1 MNEINQSI
9 LKTIDL
15 VVKDNLNKIHFDQ
28 SIKGTIDSIVNIN
41 TGEYKIKYEDGI
53 FSAFSENTSI
63 IYKEGDQVWIKIP
76 EGDYS
81 NKKLIESKIS
91 SLDSANNDSNNRNNI
106 FINILEPSWDEFYN
120 YNKSQQFGLIAGVSS
135 PLRIWQHTNESDVIF
150 SNYNNLYGKIQLKAF
165 FQTNLMSDY
174 NSGNYGLKIGFRVR
188 KYDENGEEVV
198 DIIYYNLD
206 LSSFIGSPYK
216 LNTFTPQ
223 SVQIDVG
230 TNFLIGLESIDFFQ
244 KNLHTDYRYSYN
256 EDGSSEK
263 IFNETVAN
271 IFVKDIELNFIE
283 LIDYSQEPFYI
294 NIQTPQGNSFVGI
307 DKNSLDLKGSLL
319 HYGKEILPS
328 DICECYWFKE
338 NYAITFDNEKYD
350 NIGGTGWEKIDGN
363 YNILTLTKESN
374 ILDQKYKL
382 VIIYDK
388 ELTFTKEI
396 VVYYNSGNIIIS
408 QELINSDIQL
418 SIVDLVEKKQYNG
431 KWYKRT
437 SDNSYEILNGG
448 NLSNNIIINQYLIY
462 SYNIFY
468 CEIFDETNN
477 LIANRQILIE
487 KSVSEDDITVSYKG
501 RSVFNYDANG
511 NITISNPELRQ
522 QLYATVTLKEGYA
535 TSFKIS
541 WYLGDVVIGKEDIH
555 PENSMIDS
563 IRVDSSNT
571 LQYLVK
577 TKYKQNNTN
586 NTLSLKISTIDGK
599 EFVFTK
605 ELIFQKDG
613 DQGTNGTSYSCIVAP
628 CNNDGTQ
635 RLTGFQSLHYNR
647 IYSSSTKPLY
657 LKAYVYKDGELVS
670 NNISY
675 KWESRSECL
684 NFTTINSDRS
694 AIQVNGNSTLNS
706 DLNISTNHKYEY
718 IIKATITIN
727 DKNSHITLYYNYPV
741 NITVGETINNQQLN
755 IVIPQQIQY
764 SSSGI
769 NPQFSNDEL
778 YFSYLDED
786 RLNSNFVSSLKPNLI
801 DVDFNKKQLNP
812 VAFFDY
818 STGSGL
824 LKLYYTS
831 TSYILYT
838 IIMYLN
844 TYGNQAIN
852 GWDGTNL
859 KLDESS
865 GTILAPQVGAGIKD
879 NNGLFTGVVLGQDT
893 AQNKIGLYG
902 YKAGVSSFGFLDD
915 GTAYI
920 GFPGEGQLKFNFDNS
935 GKQLATI
942 ESGEYQTSNGSKG
955 MKINLND
962 GSIVA
967 RNFSLE
973 SNALNI
979 KQNRFSFDLSRGQT
993 DNTNTTSIFEIK
1005 NDNKQLFYINARA
1018 TNNKYYLQSLKFNN
1032 SNLSTSNVA
1041 TGMKIDLENG
1051 TIIASSG
1058 IFYGDINI
1066 KNNDGQNIEYKNYYF
1081 NGGFEDD
1088 ILYNTSSI
1096 SSISLKNMVI
1106 DLKEASSRAL
1116 ATADY
1121 AKIIANQ
1128 AKTLSEELATKV
1140 PSRGD
1145 YGIIDYQAGEG
1156 TKQNGIGVYMTASD
1170 PEEYWRDF
1178 GQVRAT
1184 INGAGLHYCINNGVG
1199 GIRDNYY
1206 FVVQENKIVTNCPQ
1220 PSWSGSDRRIKNHI
1234 KYLES
1239 NDIIDFY
1246 QDLKVVSYYLNNPQ
1260 DNKLLNFGLIAQDVQ
1275 ESFKKYFPN
1284 EDTDIIDY
1292 YYDDILAIRYDNIH
1306 ILNIVIIQNLIKE
1319 VKILKQE
1326 IKELREINGVN
1337 K

>member
-15 VVKDNLNKIHFDQ
+15 VVKDNLNKIRFDQ
-28 SIKGTIDSIVNIN
+28 SIKGTIDSVVNIN

-120 YNKSQQFGLIAGVSS
+120 YNKSEQFGLIAGVSS
-135 PLRIWQHTNESDVIF
+135 PLRIWKHTNESDVIF
-150 SNYNNLYGKIQLKAF
+150 SNYNNLYGKIQLKAS

-188 KYDENGEEVV
+188 KYDENGEEVI

-206 LSSFIGSPYK
+206 LSSFTGSPYK

-244 KNLHTDYRYSYN
+244 ENLHTDYRYSYN

-263 IFNETVAN
+263 IFNETIPN
-271 IFVKDIELNFIE
+271 IFVKNIELNFIE
-283 LIDYSQEPFYI
+283 LVDYSQEPFYI

-338 NYAITFDNEKYD
+338 NFSITFDNEKYD

-363 YNILTLTKESN
+363 YNILTLTKEAN

-396 VVYYNSGNIIIS
+396 TIYYNSGNIIIS

-468 CEIFDETNN
+468 CEIFDEVNN

-599 EFVFTK
+599 EFIFTK

-865 GTILAPQVGAGIKD
+865 GTVLAPQVGAGIKD
-879 NNGLFTGVVLGQDT
+879 NSGLFTGIILGQDT

-902 YKAGVSSFGFLDD
+902 YKAGVSSFGFLED

-920 GFPGEGQLKFNFDNS
+920 GLPTGGRLKFNGTKS
-935 GKQLATI
+935 TI
-942 ESGEYQTSNGSKG
+942 ESANYLAGTGLSIDFK
-955 MKINLND
+955 D
-962 GSIVA
+962 GSIISKKNSKIIFQVQQESPYLVI
-967 RNFSLE
+967 RNTS
-973 SNALNI
+973 
-979 KQNRFSFDLSRGQT
+979 GQT
-993 DNTNTTSIFEIK
+993 LMNIADN
-1005 NDNKQLFYINARA
+1005 D
-1018 TNNKYYLQSLKFNN
+1018 YYLQSANAANLNTNN
-1032 SNLSTSNVA
+1032 DESKIA
-1041 TGMKIDLENG
+1041 TGMKIDFNAG
-1051 TIIASSG
+1051 DIYASKG
-1058 IFYGDINI
+1058 IFYGDISI
-1066 KNNDGQNIEYKNYYF
+1066 KKADGSKFTYTGYTYDTSTGDIEEMPEKQTWVKTITLSDVLADLKSNTSNIE
-1081 NGGFEDD
+1081 
-1088 ILYNTSSI
+1088 
-1096 SSISLKNMVI
+1096 
-1106 DLKEASSRAL
+1106 AL
-1116 ATADY
+1116 ATKATAIATDAKNAATWAESASIKAQNTADY
-1121 AKIIANQ
+1121 ATTIASN
-1128 AKTLSEELATKV
+1128 LASYIYT
-1140 PSRGD
+1140 
-1145 YGIIDYQAGEG
+1145 GEG
-1156 TKQNGIGVYMTASD
+1156 STGEKD
-1170 PEEYWRDF
+1170 PWGNLLITD
-1178 GQVRAT
+1178 T
-1184 INGAGLHYCINNGVG
+1184 
-1199 GIRDNYY
+1199 
-1206 FVVQENKIVTNCPQ
+1206 
-1220 PSWSGSDRRIKNHI
+1220 
-1234 KYLES
+1234 
-1239 NDIIDFY
+1239 
-1246 QDLKVVSYYLNNPQ
+1246 
-1260 DNKLLNFGLIAQDVQ
+1260 LNFGNGSNYFKFSGDGISIVCNNNGQIASSYPGNGFTCKGNFEVKGNLYVEGTYPGSDFRLKNNIILLEKNNYINSFFTELKPVYFNYKKNNKFSFGFIAQDIIELLEKYKVFND
-1275 ESFKKYFPN
+1275 ES
-1284 EDTDIIDY
+1284 
-1292 YYDDILAIRYDNIH
+1292 
-1306 ILNIVIIQNLIKE
+1306 NLITLDDEGYYRLNYTAFIPVNTFMIQQLQKE
-1319 VKILKQE
+1319 IILLKQE
-1326 IKELREINGVN
+1326 IERLKINDIN

>member
-28 SIKGTIDSIVNIN
+28 SIKGIIDSVVNIN

-91 SLDSANNDSNNRNNI
+91 SLDSSDNDSNNRNNI
-106 FINILEPSWDEFYN
+106 SINVLEPSWDEFYN
-120 YNKSQQFGLIAGVSS
+120 YNKSEQFGLIAGVSS
-135 PLRIWQHTNESDVIF
+135 PLRIWQHTNESDTIF
-150 SNYNNLYGKIQLKAF
+150 SNYNTLYGKIQLKAS

-188 KYDENGEEVV
+188 KYDENGEEVI

-244 KNLHTDYRYSYN
+244 ENLHTDYRYSYN

-283 LIDYSQEPFYI
+283 LVDYSQEPFYI

-338 NYAITFDNEKYD
+338 NYSITFDNEKYN

-363 YNILTLTKESN
+363 YNILTLTREAN

-396 VVYYNSGNIIIS
+396 TIYYNSGNIIIS

-437 SDNSYEILNGG
+437 SDNSYEILNEG

-487 KSVSEDDITVSYKG
+487 KSVSENDITVSYKG

-599 EFVFTK
+599 EFIFTK

-635 RLTGFQSLHYNR
+635 RLTGFQSLHYNS
-647 IYSSSTKPLY
+647 ISSSSTKPLY

-675 KWESRSECL
+675 KWESRSKCL
-684 NFTTINSDRS
+684 TFTTINSDKS
-694 AIQVNGNSTLNS
+694 AIQVNGNSTLNT
-706 DLNISTNHKYEY
+706 DLNTNRKYEY

-778 YFSYLDED
+778 YFNYLDED
-786 RLNSNFVSSLKPNLI
+786 RLNSNFVSSLKSNLI
-801 DVDFNKKQLNP
+801 DVDFNKRQLNP

-824 LKLYYTS
+824 LKLYYTR

-879 NNGLFTGVVLGQDT
+879 NNGLFTGIILGQDT

-902 YKAGVSSFGFLDD
+902 YKAGVSSFGFLED

-920 GFPGEGQLKFNFDNS
+920 GLPTSGRLQFDGTKS
-935 GKQLATI
+935 TI
-942 ESGEYQTSNGSKG
+942 ESASYSTGTGLSVDFKDGNIISK
-955 MKINLND
+955 K
-962 GSIVA
+962 
-967 RNFSLE
+967 
-973 SNALNI
+973 
-979 KQNRFSFDLSRGQT
+979 
-993 DNTNTTSIFEIK
+993 
-1005 NDNKQLFYINARA
+1005 
-1018 TNNKYYLQSLKFNN
+1018 NNKIIFRVQQKSPYLVIQNTSEKTLMNIADDGYYLQSANAA
-1032 SNLSTSNVA
+1032 NLNTTNSTSAVA
-1041 TGMKIDLENG
+1041 IGMKIDFNAGNLY
-1051 TIIASSG
+1051 ASNG
-1058 IFYGDINI
+1058 IFYGDIRIKKANGSYFTYTSYEYDSIWDEINTTSNVNWTTSITLSNVLSNLQTNTSYIQALAERATSIATRAKNAADDASNAAQQANI
-1066 KNNDGQNIEYKNYYF
+1066 AIDRLDQYFSAGQGGYEDDNGFWVPTTTMAFGFNSSDCFVTSRSGIRIQHNDYQLSSGSSGFTVQGDFYITGDLTVGGTYPGSDIRLKDNIILLKNNNIEINKFFNELQPVSFTYKKNNKSSF
-1081 NGGFEDD
+1081 GF
-1088 ILYNTSSI
+1088 
-1096 SSISLKNMVI
+1096 
-1106 DLKEASSRAL
+1106 
-1116 ATADY
+1116 
-1121 AKIIANQ
+1121 
-1128 AKTLSEELATKV
+1128 
-1140 PSRGD
+1140 
-1145 YGIIDYQAGEG
+1145 
-1156 TKQNGIGVYMTASD
+1156 
-1170 PEEYWRDF
+1170 
-1178 GQVRAT
+1178 
-1184 INGAGLHYCINNGVG
+1184 
-1199 GIRDNYY
+1199 
-1206 FVVQENKIVTNCPQ
+1206 
-1220 PSWSGSDRRIKNHI
+1220 
-1234 KYLES
+1234 
-1239 NDIIDFY
+1239 
-1246 QDLKVVSYYLNNPQ
+1246 
-1260 DNKLLNFGLIAQDVQ
+1260 IAQDILDLLN
-1275 ESFKKYFPN
+1275 KYKIFDDN
-1284 EDTDIIDY
+1284 SDLIIKDSDDY
-1292 YYDDILAIRYDNIH
+1292 YRLNYTAFIPINTFMIQQLNEKIIL
-1306 ILNIVIIQNLIKE
+1306 LQK
-1319 VKILKQE
+1319 E
-1326 IKELREINGVN
+1326 IKELKEINGIN

>member
-28 SIKGTIDSIVNIN
+28 SIKGTIDSVVNIN

-106 FINILEPSWDEFYN
+106 FVNILEPSWDEFYN

-135 PLRIWQHTNESDVIF
+135 PLRIWKHTNESDTIF
-150 SNYNNLYGKIQLKAF
+150 SNYNNLYGKIQLKAS

-188 KYDENGEEVV
+188 KYDENGEEVIN
-198 DIIYYNLD
+198 IIYYNLD

-230 TNFLIGLESIDFFQ
+230 TNFLIGLESIEFFQ
-244 KNLHTDYRYSYN
+244 ENLHTDYRYSYN

-263 IFNETVAN
+263 IFNETIPN

-283 LIDYSQEPFYI
+283 LVDYSQEPFYI

-338 NYAITFDNEKYD
+338 NFSITFDNEKYD

-363 YNILTLTKESN
+363 YNILTLTREAN

-468 CEIFDETNN
+468 CEIFDETNS

-487 KSVSEDDITVSYKG
+487 KSVSENDITVSYKG

-684 NFTTINSDRS
+684 TFTTINSDKS
-694 AIQVNGNSTLNS
+694 AIQVNGNSTINS
-706 DLNISTNHKYEY
+706 DLNINREYEY
-718 IIKATITIN
+718 IIKATITIS
-727 DKNSHITLYYNYPV
+727 DKDRHITLYYNYPV
-741 NITVGETINNQQLN
+741 NITVGDIIDNQQLN

-778 YFSYLDED
+778 CFNYLNED
-786 RLNSNFVSSLKPNLI
+786 RLNSNFVSSLKSNLI
-801 DVDFNKKQLNP
+801 DIDFNKKQLNP

-879 NNGLFTGVVLGQDT
+879 NNGLFTGIILGQDT

-920 GFPGEGQLKFNFDNS
+920 GLPTGGRLKFN
-935 GKQLATI
+935 GKKSTI
-942 ESGEYQTSNGSKG
+942 ESSSYSSGTGLC
-955 MKINLND
+955 IDFDD
-962 GSIVA
+962 GSII
-967 RNFSLE
+967 S
-973 SNALNI
+973 
-979 KQNRFSFDLSRGQT
+979 KQNNKIIFRVQQKQKSPYLVIQNTSEKT
-993 DNTNTTSIFEIK
+993 LMNIADN
-1005 NDNKQLFYINARA
+1005 D
-1018 TNNKYYLQSLKFNN
+1018 YYLQSANAANLNTNN
-1032 SNLSTSNVA
+1032 DKSKIA
-1041 TGMKIDLENG
+1041 TGMKIDFDAGN
-1051 TIIASSG
+1051 IYASKG
-1058 IFYGDINI
+1058 IFYGDISI
-1066 KNNDGQNIEYKNYYF
+1066 KKADGSEFTYTGYTY
-1081 NGGFEDD
+1081 E
-1088 ILYNTSSI
+1088 TSTGDVEEMPEKQTWVKTITLSDV
-1096 SSISLKNMVI
+1096 LG
-1106 DLKEASSRAL
+1106 DLKSNASRIEALTEKATAIAEDAAWAVREAQS
-1116 ATADY
+1116 TADY
-1121 AKIIANQ
+1121 AAD
-1128 AKTLSEELATKV
+1128 LSNDLKNKLDA
-1140 PSRGD
+1140 SSSG
-1145 YGIIDYQAGEG
+1145 YGYINYWGGSG
-1156 TKQNGIGVYMTASD
+1156 TTVNGNGIYITAT
-1170 PEEYWRDF
+1170 EGGYGR

-1184 INGAGLHYCINNGVG
+1184 ENGCSLNILGYSGESVSH
-1199 GIRDNYY
+1199 Y
-1206 FVVQENKIVTNCPQ
+1206 FVVKA
-1220 PSWSGSDRRIKNHI
+1220 SGISSDLPGLSDLSDMRLKDNIT
-1234 KYLES
+1234 YLTQDS
-1239 NDIIDFY
+1239 IINFY
-1246 QDLKVVSYYLNNPQ
+1246 KDLKVASYYMNNKE
-1260 DNKLLNFGLIAQDVQ
+1260 DKKLLNFGLIAQDVQ
-1275 ESFKKYFPN
+1275 KSFKNFFPN
-1284 EDTDIIDY
+1284 ENTDIVTY
-1292 YYDDILAIRYDNIH
+1292 RYEDILGIYYNNINALS
-1306 ILNIVIIQNLIKE
+1306 ILIIQNLLKDVE
-1319 VKILKQE
+1319 QLKQE
-1326 IKELREINGVN
+1326 IKELKEINDIN

>member
-15 VVKDNLNKIHFDQ
+15 VVKDNLSKIHFDQ
-28 SIKGTIDSIVNIN
+28 SIKGTIDSVVNIN
-41 TGEYKIKYEDGI
+41 TGEYKIKYEGGI

-91 SLDSANNDSNNRNNI
+91 SLDSTNNDSNNRNNI
-106 FINILEPSWDEFYN
+106 FVNILEPSWDEFYN

-135 PLRIWQHTNESDVIF
+135 PLRIWQHTSESDTIF
-150 SNYNNLYGKIQLKAF
+150 SNYNTLYGKIQLKAS

-188 KYDENGEEVV
+188 KYDENGEEVI

-244 KNLHTDYRYSYN
+244 ENLHTDYRYSYN

-294 NIQTPQGNSFVGI
+294 NIQTPQGNSFVGT

-363 YNILTLTKESN
+363 YNILTLTREAN

-437 SDNSYEILNGG
+437 SDNSYEILNEGD
-448 NLSNNIIINQYLIY
+448 LSNNIIINQYLIY

-468 CEIFDETNN
+468 CEIFDEVNN

-487 KSVSEDDITVSYKG
+487 KSVSENDITVSYKG

-684 NFTTINSDRS
+684 TFTTINSDKS
-694 AIQVNGNSTLNS
+694 AIQVNGNSTLNT
-706 DLNISTNHKYEY
+706 DLNTTRKYEY

-741 NITVGETINNQQLN
+741 NITIGETISNQQLN

-786 RLNSNFVSSLKPNLI
+786 RLNSNFVSSLKSNLI
-801 DVDFNKKQLNP
+801 DVDFNKRQLNP

-902 YKAGVSSFGFLDD
+902 YKAGVSSFGFLEN

-920 GFPGEGQLKFNFDNS
+920 GFPGAGQLKFNFDNN

-993 DNTNTTSIFEIK
+993 NNTDTTSIFEIK
-1005 NDNKQLFYINARA
+1005 NDDKQLFYINARA

-1032 SNLSTSNVA
+1032 SNLSTSNIA

-1058 IFYGDINI
+1058 IFYGDIDI
-1066 KNNDGQNIEYKNYYF
+1066 KNNNGENIEYKDYYF
-1081 NGGFEDD
+1081 NTFTQQ
-1088 ILYNTSSI
+1088 ISSTTNRI
-1096 SSISLKNMVI
+1096 SSISLKDMVI

-1121 AKIIANQ
+1121 AK
-1128 AKTLSEELATKV
+1128 TLSDQLAEKV
-1140 PSRGD
+1140 PVSGA
-1145 YGIIDYQAGEG
+1145 YGTINYQAGEG
-1156 TKQNGIGVYMTASD
+1156 EENQGYGIYISANYRFGMNY
-1170 PEEYWRDF
+1170 

-1184 INGAGLHYCINNGVG
+1184 TEGAGLHYVEADPLG
-1199 GIRDNYY
+1199 GDTMRNNYY
-1206 FVVQENKIVTNCPQ
+1206 FVVKNWGDIATNCTM
-1220 PSWSGSDRRIKNHI
+1220 PSAWSDQKLKDNIR
-1234 KYLES
+1234 YLKKD
-1239 NDIIDFY
+1239 DIFDFY
-1246 QDLKVVSYYLNNPQ
+1246 KDLKVASYYMNNKREK
-1260 DNKLLNFGLIAQDVQ
+1260 NLLNFGLIAQDVQ
-1275 ESFKKYFPN
+1275 NSFQKFFPY
-1284 EDTDIIDY
+1284 EKTDIVNYRDKDTLGIY
-1292 YYDDILAIRYDNIH
+1292 YDNINVLS
-1306 ILNIVIIQNLIKE
+1306 ILIIQNLLQDVE
-1319 VKILKQE
+1319 QLKQE
-1326 IKELREINGVN
+1326 IKELKQINDIN

>member
-15 VVKDNLNKIHFDQ
+15 VVKDNLNKIRFDQ
-28 SIKGTIDSIVNIN
+28 SIKGTIDSVVNIN

-120 YNKSQQFGLIAGVSS
+120 YNKSEQFGLIAGISS

-150 SNYNNLYGKIQLKAF
+150 SNYNNLYGKIQLKAS

-338 NYAITFDNEKYD
+338 NYSITFDNEKYD

-363 YNILTLTKESN
+363 YNILTLTKEAN

-396 VVYYNSGNIIIS
+396 TIYYNSGNLIIS

-468 CEIFDETNN
+468 CEIFDEINN

-487 KSVSEDDITVSYKG
+487 KSVSENDITVSYKG

-684 NFTTINSDRS
+684 NFTTINSDGS

-786 RLNSNFVSSLKPNLI
+786 RLNSNFVSSLKSNLI
-801 DVDFNKKQLNP
+801 DVDFNKRQLNP

-859 KLDESS
+859 KLDGSS

-879 NNGLFTGVVLGQDT
+879 NNGLFTGIILGQDT

-902 YKAGVSSFGFLDD
+902 YKAGVSSFGFLED

-920 GFPGEGQLKFNFDNS
+920 GLPTGGRLKFN
-935 GKQLATI
+935 GKKSTI
-942 ESGEYQTSNGSKG
+942 ESSSYSSGTGLCIDFDDGSIINKNNRKVIFRVQQKSPYLVIKNTLDQTLMNIADNDYYLQSANAANLPNNPDKDPNEDVIVAG
-955 MKINLND
+955 MKIN
-962 GSIVA
+962 
-967 RNFSLE
+967 F
-973 SNALNI
+973 
-979 KQNRFSFDLSRGQT
+979 
-993 DNTNTTSIFEIK
+993 NTGDI
-1005 NDNKQLFYINARA
+1005 Y
-1018 TNNKYYLQSLKFNN
+1018 
-1032 SNLSTSNVA
+1032 
-1041 TGMKIDLENG
+1041 
-1051 TIIASSG
+1051 ASKG
-1058 IFYGDINI
+1058 VFYGDIQIRKKDGSKFTYTQHTYNEDTGYI
-1066 KNNDGQNIEYKNYYF
+1066 DPNPKAKWVNTITLSNVLTDLKSNTSYIEALAEKATVIATDAESAATKAKNAANEALYLSNAFSNFFQIVDREEGNYYIKDTSYLYITSNNSNKGYVRIGKAVTIGGDNGESKCVYL
-1081 NGGFEDD
+1081 NGGCSIDGGLIVDEQQ
-1088 ILYNTSSI
+1088 ITSDKKFKENI
-1096 SSISLKNMVI
+1096 SY
-1106 DLKEASSRAL
+1106 DLK
-1116 ATADY
+1116 DY
-1121 AKIIANQ
+1121 YKKIF
-1128 AKTLSEELATKV
+1128 
-1140 PSRGD
+1140 
-1145 YGIIDYQAGEG
+1145 
-1156 TKQNGIGVYMTASD
+1156 
-1170 PEEYWRDF
+1170 F
-1178 GQVRAT
+1178 GLKPVEF
-1184 INGAGLHYCINNGVG
+1184 NFKKDG
-1199 GIRDNYY
+1199 
-1206 FVVQENKIVTNCPQ
+1206 NKI
-1220 PSWSGSDRRIKNHI
+1220 
-1234 KYLES
+1234 Y
-1239 NDIIDFY
+1239 
-1246 QDLKVVSYYLNNPQ
+1246 
-1260 DNKLLNFGLIAQDVQ
+1260 NKELGFIAQDIKELLDKNKFYDSSIVSLQ
-1275 ESFKKYFPN
+1275 KKYN
-1284 EDTDIIDY
+1284 EEGKVLDSFFAVNYNT
-1292 YYDDILAIRYDNIH
+1292 LFT
-1306 ILNIVIIQNLIKE
+1306 LNIYMLQEAYKQIE
-1319 VKILKQE
+1319 ILQKE
-1326 IKELREINGVN
+1326 IKELKEINGIN

>member
-28 SIKGTIDSIVNIN
+28 SIKGTIDSVVNIN

-106 FINILEPSWDEFYN
+106 FVNILEPSWDEFYN
-120 YNKSQQFGLIAGVSS
+120 YNKSEQFGLIAGVSS
-135 PLRIWQHTNESDVIF
+135 PLRIWKHTNESDAIF
-150 SNYNNLYGKIQLKAF
+150 SYYNNLYGKIQLKAS

-437 SDNSYEILNGG
+437 SDNSYEILNEG

-468 CEIFDETNN
+468 CEIFDEVNN

-487 KSVSEDDITVSYKG
+487 KSVSENDITVSYKG

-599 EFVFTK
+599 EFIFTK

-727 DKNSHITLYYNYPV
+727 DRNSHITLYYNYPV

-865 GTILAPQVGAGIKD
+865 GTILAPQIGAGIKD

-920 GFPGEGQLKFNFDNS
+920 GLPTGGRLKFNGTKS
-935 GKQLATI
+935 TI
-942 ESGEYQTSNGSKG
+942 ESANYLAGTGLCIDFDNGSIISK
-955 MKINLND
+955 KSDEIIFQVQQESPYLV
-962 GSIVA
+962 I
-967 RNFSLE
+967 RNTS
-973 SNALNI
+973 
-979 KQNRFSFDLSRGQT
+979 GQT
-993 DNTNTTSIFEIK
+993 LMNIADN
-1005 NDNKQLFYINARA
+1005 D
-1018 TNNKYYLQSLKFNN
+1018 YYLQSANAA
-1032 SNLSTSNVA
+1032 NLNTTNSTSKIA
-1041 TGMKIDLENG
+1041 TGMKIDFNSG
-1051 TIIASSG
+1051 NIYASKG
-1058 IFYGDINI
+1058 IFYGDIEI
-1066 KNNDGQNIEYKNYYF
+1066 KKADGSKFTYTGWTYEAST
-1081 NGGFEDD
+1081 GD
-1088 ILYNTSSI
+1088 IKEMTEKQTWVKTITLSDV
-1096 SSISLKNMVI
+1096 LG
-1106 DLKEASSRAL
+1106 DLKSNASRIEALVSKATVIAKDAAWAVSKAQS
-1116 ATADY
+1116 TADY
-1121 AKIIANQ
+1121 AAD
-1128 AKTLSEELATKV
+1128 LSIDLKNKLDA
-1140 PSRGD
+1140 SSSG
-1145 YGIIDYQAGEG
+1145 YGYIDYYAGEG
-1156 TKQNGIGVYMTASD
+1156 SGTKGKGVYITADSGH
-1170 PEEYWRDF
+1170 Y
-1178 GQVRAT
+1178 GQLRAT
-1184 INGAGLHYCINNGVG
+1184 ANGAGFQVGVWYFSLAEAG
-1199 GIRDNYY
+1199 TDSGI
-1206 FVVQENKIVTNCPQ
+1206 FKLLTNVAE

-1319 VKILKQE
+1319 VKILQKE
-1326 IKELREINGVN
+1326 IKELKEINGIN